1 MRTAEE
7 YRALA
12 EREERGCL
20 SADFGGRLACGDPRC
35 RACRLAAALREAADH
50 AEPTPEAL
58 EAWAEWFDDP
68 NKSPSMAVD
77 VTEMMAASHKSG
89 NYRYTPGY
97 LLREIARRLR
107 AAREE

>member
-1 MRTAEE
+1 MTETLKWAVYHAVWDAVGSDGNENAEQD
-7 YRALA
+7 RRVWNAT
-12 EREERGCL
+12 
-20 SADFGGRLACGDPRC
+20 DKV
-35 RACRLAAALREAADH
+35 LAAC

-68 NKSPSMAVD
+68 SKSPRIVVHINGYD
-77 VTEMMAASHKSG
+77 D
-89 NYRYTPGY
+89 YPGY

>member
-1 MRTAEE
+1 MQDI
-7 YRALA
+7 
-12 EREERGCL
+12 
-20 SADFGGRLACGDPRC
+20 ADNPYCPVHGIARR
-35 RACRLAAALREAADH
+35 

-68 NKSPSMAVD
+68 GKSPSI
-77 VTEMMAASHKSG
+77 AAWS
-89 NYRYTPGY
+89 YTAAMCLTPGY